1 MQLIY
6 TLRFASARQLLVAF
20 LLLGG
25 SQSYAQPVGAR
36 HMSEKSDEIDMGR

>member
-1 MQLIY
+1 MKLIH
-6 TLRFASARQLLVAF
+6 TLRFARAGQHLVAL

-36 HMSEKSDEIDMGR
+36 HMSEKSDEIDMVR